1 MRDMMSFFKRR
12 PAPIAPS
19 FWQDLQPPEA
29 IYAIGD
35 VHGRRDLLA
44 ALEAV
49 LAQDWTQRRYR
60 DVVLLYLG
68 DLIDRGPH
76 SAHVLDHLTAPA
88 PKGVRRL
95 TLLGNHEEMF
105 LAFVD
110 RPEANIA
117 WLDHGGGATLNSYGI
132 YLTKSD
138 ILQMPRKK
146 VLQYLSASIPST
158 HLDTLRRAPRAVRSG
173 DWRFTH
179 AGLDPAKTDEAQTA
193 ADLTWGVAGD
203 VTALSQGAGRLV
215 FGHFAADQLRTI
227 GQTSCID
234 TGAYATDRL
243 TALRVTPGTSD
254 ASTEFFEV
262 YNPDRTTRQ

>member
-1 MRDMMSFFKRR
+1 MKGIMSVFKRR
-12 PAPIAPS
+12 PAPPAPS
-19 FWQDLQPPEA
+19 FWHDLQPPEA

-44 ALEAV
+44 AMEAV
-49 LAQDWTQRRYR
+49 LAQDWTQRSYG

-110 RPEANIA
+110 RPEANMA
-117 WLDHGGGATLNSYGI
+117 WLDHGGDETLNSYGI
-132 YLTKSD
+132 YLTKSE
-138 ILQMPRKK
+138 IAGMPRSK
-146 VLQYLSASIPST
+146 VLQHLRASIPRP
-158 HLDTLRRAPRAVRSG
+158 HLDALRRAPRAVRSG

-179 AGLDPAKTDEAQTA
+179 AGLDPTKPDEAQTA
-193 ADLTWGVAGD
+193 ADLTWGAAGD
-203 VTALSQGAGRLV
+203 MTALSQGAGRLV
-215 FGHFAADQLRTI
+215 FGHFAADQVRTI

-243 TALRVTPGTSD
+243 TALRVTPRITD
-254 ASTEFFEV
+254 ATTEFFEV
-262 YNPDRTTRQ
+262 SNPDRTTRQ